1 MLNRGAQCPT
11 KRLTTNLAPADLPKD
26 GSRLDLPIALGILIA
41 SGQLP
46 ESCTEDFEFIGEL
59 ALDGHVRAVSGA
71 LTLAMACQQ
80 AQHKSVLPVDN

>member
-1 MLNRGAQCPT
+1 M
-11 KRLTTNLAPADLPKD
+11 PKD

-46 ESCTEDFEFIGEL
+46 ENCTEDFEFIGEL
-59 ALDGHVRAVSGA
+59 ALDGHVRPVSGA

-80 AQHKSVLPVDN
+80 AQHKIVLPSIIAKILAIYLILSVIRLII